1 MPEKRDYYDVLGVSK
16 EVSPEELKK
25 AYRKKAVAF
34 HPDRNKDDPSAED
47 KFKEVGEAYEVL
59 KDPEKRAAY
68 DRFGHAAF
76 SAGMGG
82 GRQTAGGGF
91 HDPFDIFREVF
102 GSGSGRG
109 GGGIFEEFFGQA
121 GGGGRDNRGSDLRY
135 DLEITLPEAVAGTEK
150 EIRFRTQV
158 ACESCAGSGAEPGS
172 RIVNCRT
179 CGGRGRVIASSM
191 GGFINVQQTCPTC
204 AGAGQ
209 VPEKAC
215 STCGG
220 RGRIPKSRRINLRI
234 PAGIDTG
241 HRLRSSGNGEAG
253 VHGGEPGDL
262 HVFIHVKDHEIFE
275 RRGDDLFCEIPIKF
289 TLAAL
294 GGSIEVPTLTGN
306 SRRANLKIPAGTQ
319 NGTVFRLR
327 ERGVPNLRS
336 GQPGDQLVRVFIE
349 VPQKLSADQKDKLEA
364 FAVACGDAD
373 NPVEKSFWDKVARL
387 FD

>member
-1 MPEKRDYYDVLGVSK
+1 MAEKRDYYEVLGVSK
-16 EVSPEELKK
+16 DVSAEELKK

-34 HPDRNKDDPSAED
+34 HPDRNKDDPAAEE

-82 GRQTAGGGF
+82 GRQSGSGGF

-102 GSGSGRG
+102 GAGSGRG
-109 GGGIFEEFFGQA
+109 SGIFEEFFGQ
-121 GGGGRDNRGSDLRY
+121 GGGGRDTRGSDLRY
-135 DLEITLPEAVAGTEK
+135 DLEISLAEAVAGTEK
-150 EIRFRTQV
+150 EIRFRTHV
-158 ACESCAGSGAEPGS
+158 ACDSCDGSGAAAGS
-172 RIVNCRT
+172 RLVNCPT

-191 GGFINVQQTCPTC
+191 GGFINVQQTCPSC
-204 AGAGQ
+204 GGACQ
-209 VPEKAC
+209 IPEKAC
-215 STCGG
+215 PACSGEG
-220 RGRIPKSRRINLRI
+220 RVAKHRRINLRV

-241 HRLRSSGNGEAG
+241 QRLRSSGNGEAG
-253 VHGGEPGDL
+253 LHGGPPGDL

-294 GGSIEVPTLTGN
+294 GGSIEVPTLTGV
-306 SRRANLKIPAGTQ
+306 SRRASLKIPAGTQ
-319 NGTVFRLR
+319 NGTIFRLR
-327 ERGVPNLRS
+327 ERGAPNLRT

-349 VPQKLSADQKDKLEA
+349 VPQKLSAEQKDKLEA

-373 NPVEKSFWDKVARL
+373 NPVEKSFWDKVTRL